1 LKGTRMEQTL
11 FCPFTDKPCMGR
23 SCACAVTTFAT
34 RGDGFAYAWK
44 CGFIDADGVLEHC
57 QIVDHDREATVD
69 DMMEAMGDD

>member
-1 LKGTRMEQTL
+1 MDNTL
-11 FCPFTDKPCMGR
+11 YCPLMGGNPCMGK